1 MMKHYQCD
9 GTDHALTRRRMLGLM
24 GGAAAGGALGLGH
37 LLAQDN
43 ARRLKAGEKQ
53 VLFIWLDGG
62 MSQLESWDPKPNT
75 DFGGPFRA
83 IPTSVPGVHVSE
95 LLEHT
100 AKRMHKLAVVR
111 SMSTKDENHST
122 GVPRMLRG
130 DPTNRGVDYPYLG
143 SAVAKLLGP
152 RDNGLPPYV
161 WVKPYSSG
169 FIPQHAGFLGAQ
181 YGALA
186 LGDGKP
192 PIHVHRPE
200 SLAESEAQARD
211 ALRLKANARFRQG
224 RVDSEVDAYEQSYD
238 LAHKLMRQ
246 KHLFDDSTIPRAD
259 VERYGRH
266 PLGRHLLQARRL
278 IEAGVMFVQV
288 TSYHWDTHGDNFRM
302 HRDLVPQ
309 IDRPFAAIID
319 DLDDR
324 GLLDHVVVVL
334 MSEFGRT
341 PKINQRWGRDHW
353 PEAWSLALAGAGIK
367 RGVVAG
373 KTTPDGAF
381 VDESPYDV
389 GHLFHT
395 IFRAVGIDPQ
405 QTEYMNNGQPLPV
418 VREGCGP
425 IKEVMA

>member
-1 MMKHYQCD
+1 MM
-9 GTDHALTRRRMLGLM
+9 A
-24 GGAAAGGALGLGH
+24 GAAAGGAAGMGGLLGRAL
-37 LLAQDN
+37 Q
-43 ARRLKAGEKQ
+43 ARGRQ

-62 MSQLESWDPKPNT
+62 MSQLESWDPKPGS

-100 AKRMHKLAVVR
+100 ARRMHKLAVVR

-130 DPTNRGVDYPYLG
+130 DPANRGVDYPYLG
-143 SAVAKLLGP
+143 SAVSKLLGP
-152 RDNGLPPYV
+152 RENGLPPYV

-169 FIPQHAGFLGAQ
+169 FIPQHAGFLGAKH
-181 YGALA
+181 GALA

-192 PIHVHRPE
+192 PIHVHRPGAIGE
-200 SLAESEAQARD
+200 AVAESRE
-211 ALRLKANARFRQG
+211 ALRLKANERFREG
-224 RVDSEVDAYEQSYD
+224 RADSEVDAYEYSYE
-238 LAHKLMRQ
+238 LAHKLMRE
-246 KHLFDDSTIPRAD
+246 KRLFDDSTVPRKD
-259 VERYGRH
+259 VERYGPH

-278 IEAGVMFVQV
+278 VEAGVMFVQV

-302 HRDLVPQ
+302 HRELVPQ
-309 IDRPFAAIID
+309 IDRPFAALID
-319 DLDDR
+319 DLDER
-324 GLLDHVVVVL
+324 GLLENVVVVL

-353 PEAWSLALAGAGIK
+353 PEAWSLAMAGAGIR

-373 KTTPDGAF
+373 RTTADGAF
-381 VDESPYDV
+381 VDESPYDA

-395 IFRAVGIDPQ
+395 IFRAVGVDPEK
-405 QTEYMNNGQPLPV
+405 TEYDNYGQPLPI

-425 IKEVMA
+425 IKEVLA